1 MFVVWVFEAMY
12 LWTAINLNVQSHLIV
27 LKGAFWIPSVVV
39 IGIFF
44 FSFCLSIFHLI
55 YFALTMYGNSTHIHT
70 VTFIHTT
77 KGTNRKCKTKQ
88 DKKRRHHHSN
98 GAVAA
103 ASYFSITFVCGRAL
117 LFSCHSPLSWH
128 IRYQVQCVYTCLHTE
143 NNGSLPVHP
152 TISLIWLMTN
162 GRKMWIYWRIFM
174 RFGESIS
181 IDTIFSMWWETLF
194 SYSLGNPFFF
204 DAYKEEDN

>member
-1 MFVVWVFEAMY
+1 MLDVHYCFAFWTFGLLSELRIFTIKSQRTQFQWFFIFIFQMFVVWVFEAMY

-39 IGIFF
+39 IGISSF

-88 DKKRRHHHSN
+88 EKKEDIIIRMLLLLHR
-98 GAVAA
+98 
-103 ASYFSITFVCGRAL
+103 TFQ
-117 LFSCHSPLSWH
+117 SPLFAVE
-128 IRYQVQCVYTCLHTE
+128 RYCFRVILHCRDTFDIKSSVCVRVYIVCAY
-143 NNGSLPVHP
+143 
-152 TISLIWLMTN
+152 
-162 GRKMWIYWRIFM
+162 RKQR
-174 RFGESIS
+174 
-181 IDTIFSMWWETLF
+181 
-194 SYSLGNPFFF
+194 
-204 DAYKEEDN
+204 